1 MKLKKD
7 LFFDGASDWEDLGGG
22 VSRQFVGYN
31 SQQMMVKVKFEKGA
45 IGAMHHHFHSQ
56 VTYVAGGQFEVT
68 VDGQTKVLK
77 DGDGFFCPAQYGA
90 WCKMSRSG
98 PIDRCIFTSKGGF
111 FEMI

>member
-68 VDGQTKVLK
+68 VDDQTKVLK
-77 DGDGFFCPAQYGA
+77 DGDGFFAQPNIEHGVKCLEA
-90 WCKMSRSG
+90 G
-98 PIDRCIFTSKGGF
+98 LLIDVFTPLREDFLK
-111 FEMI
+111 